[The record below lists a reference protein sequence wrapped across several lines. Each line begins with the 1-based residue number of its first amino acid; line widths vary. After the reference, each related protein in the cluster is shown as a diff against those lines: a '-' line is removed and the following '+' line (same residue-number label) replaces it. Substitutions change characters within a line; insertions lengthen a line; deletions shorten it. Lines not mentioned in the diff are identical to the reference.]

1 MEKQTFKLKYK
12 FSEFLSAFIP
22 CLIFIS
28 IFVFA
33 SCIDTYRVSGIIGI
47 ILTLFP
53 VILAAVAY
61 FNFYLKV
68 ENDKFYI
75 RSRFGKKYEFS
86 LSELKS
92 IHCANNYRSRAKAY
106 DQITLKFGETSVII
120 ISNMSGMQ
128 EFTDYILEKY
138 ENGEI
143 LKQVIQRCDYETLK
157 EYQEEYIKKE
167 KNKKRSHTI

>member
-12 FSEFLSAFIP
+12 FSDFLAALIP

-33 SCIDTYRVSGIIGI
+33 SCIDTYRASGIIGI
-47 ILTLFP
+47 ILTLIP
-53 VILAAVAY
+53 MILAAVAY
-61 FNFYLKV
+61 SNFYLKV

-86 LSELKS
+86 LSELRS
-92 IHCANNYRSRAKAY
+92 IHCANNYSSRVHA
-106 DQITLKFGETSVII
+106 DEQITLKFSEISVII

-138 ENGEI
+138 ENGKI
-143 LKQVIQRCDYETLK
+143 SKQIFQKCDYETFK
-157 EYQEEYIKKE
+157 EYQEAFLNGNYKKL
-167 KNKKRSHTI
+167 